1 MIGPEDWSALCA
13 IGRREHQRSGQY
25 LFYAGDAG
33 GAAFAVI
40 RGRVLVTGHR
50 PDGTELQLGE
60 AGAGELVGELSA
72 IDNGRR
78 STTAVTA
85 TDCDLVRIA
94 NQELR
99 DLITARPVL
108 GWALLE
114 QLAARLRSLND
125 AQMVRSSGT
134 IPDRVRQRLAE
145 LVDSSGDTDLP
156 LGREELA
163 AWLHTS
169 RESVSRSLGAL
180 RDEGVVELGRGRIR
194 VTDVAALRER
204 RHRS

>member
-1 MIGPEDWSALCA
+1 MIADDDWDALCA
-13 IGRREHQRSGQY
+13 IGHREHQRSGHY

-33 GAAFAVI
+33 GAAYAVI
-40 RGRVLVTGHR
+40 SGRVMVTGHR

-60 AGAGELVGELSA
+60 AGAGELLGELSA

-85 TDCDLVRIA
+85 TNCELVRIA
-94 NQELR
+94 NHELR
-99 DLITARPVL
+99 ELITARPVL

-114 QLAARLRSLND
+114 QLAGRLRSLND

-145 LVDSSGDTDLP
+145 LVEVSGVTDLA

-169 RESVSRSLGAL
+169 RESVSRALGVL
-180 RDEGVVELGRGRIR
+180 RDEGLVELGRGRIR
-194 VTDVAALRER
+194 VTDVAGLRER